1 MISAIVLT
9 RNEEEN
15 ITHCLQ
21 SLSFCDEILVVDD
34 HSTDNTFELAE
45 KTGAKVLK
53 RKLQSD
59 FAAQRNYAAKQ
70 AKGDWLI
77 YLDADEILSP
87 QLKKEI
93 QEVMSLSKNGQP
105 VAYYL
110 KRRDFFW
117 NHEMLYGETMKVR
130 RDGLIRFMRKDAGEW
145 RGNVHEEFHTTHKT
159 GQLHGFIDHYPH
171 QTITSFL
178 QEINSYSS
186 LRADEL
192 ASQGHKA
199 SFLET
204 FGNPFFKF
212 WYTYIILLGF
222 ADGPAGF
229 VYSFF
234 MSFHSFL
241 VRAKLYQ
248 KQI

>member
-15 ITHCLQ
+15 ITYCLQ
-21 SLSFCDEILVVDD
+21 SLSFCDEILIIDD
-34 HSTDNTFELAE
+34 NSTDKTVELAE
-45 KTGAKVLK
+45 KAGAKIIK
-53 RKLQSD
+53 RKLEQD
-59 FAAQRNYAAKQ
+59 FASQRNYASQQ
-70 AKGDWLI
+70 AKGDWLL

-93 QEVMSLSKNGQP
+93 QEVMKTHKSHDPQ
-105 VAYYL
+105 AYYL

-117 NHEMLYGETMKVR
+117 NHEILYGETTKVR
-130 RDGLIRFMRKDAGEW
+130 REGLLRFMKKESGTW
-145 RGNVHEEFHTTHKT
+145 KGKVHEEFHTSKKN

-178 QEINSYSS
+178 QEINYYSS
-186 LRADEL
+186 LRAEEL
-192 ASQGHKA
+192 AAQKHKA

-212 WYTYIILLGF
+212 LYTYIILLGF

>member
-9 RNEEEN
+9 KNEEAH

-21 SLSFCDEILVVDD
+21 SLSFCDEILVIDD
-34 HSTDNTFELAE
+34 HSTDKTVELA
-45 KTGAKVLK
+45 KKMNAKVHERNLN
-53 RKLQSD
+53 SD
-59 FAAQRNYAAKQ
+59 FAAQRNYAMEQTKS
-70 AKGDWLI
+70 DWMI
-77 YLDADEILSP
+77 FLDADEILSP
-87 QLKKEI
+87 QLKKEM
-93 QEVMSLSKNGQP
+93 QDVMKDYKNGNP
-105 VAYYL
+105 TAYYL

-130 RDGLIRFMRKDAGEW
+130 RDGIIRFMRKDAGVW
-145 RGNVHEEFHTTHKT
+145 RGKVHEEFHTDQRTA
-159 GQLHGFIDHYPH
+159 QLHGFIDHYPH
-171 QTITSFL
+171 QSITSFL
-178 QEINSYSS
+178 QDVNYYSS
-186 LRADEL
+186 LRAQEL
-192 ASQGHKA
+192 AEAKHKP
-199 SFLET
+199 SFIET

-248 KQI
+248 RQI